1 MATIRLVPSTS
12 AVSNATY
19 AAIANADNMYT
30 NTDSTTAGTFQHNR
44 ASTSNT
50 YYGYLRGFNFGSVP
64 SDATV
69 NSFTVKIKAKATGHT
84 TSTST
89 NYYMSL
95 YNNTTAISNTTAS
108 GRLTTTTTT
117 FTFNKGAM
125 TWNTLKGYGA
135 NFGIR
140 IPLRRA
146 SSGTADVVSVY
157 GAEILVDYTVPT
169 VVPVTGVSVSPTTAT
184 IEEYQTVQLTATVAP
199 SDATNKSVSWSTSN
213 SSVATVS
220 NGLVTAVS
228 AGTAN
233 ITVTTV
239 DGGFTATCAV
249 TVTPAVT
256 TDYIQSNTMEVG
268 KDYLIVNGNTGT
280 VYMLSN
286 QSGGSRTLLGVQT
299 TVVNGKISIPSAIES
314 KCLFTCE
321 LYTPNDDLTTCLSNN
336 GQYLYSDNASGLRMY
351 TTPNNKHW
359 HFKGDVNKLWLFKGT
374 TNGYTDATSEFKY
387 YLNYNAQGN
396 YTDAHVDTTSIED
409 STLPAIYLFKVDDGS
424 SDADVYL
431 KQSGNYVLAS
441 SVYKKQSGSW
451 VLQTNMSMVFDS
463 GTNYKPG

>member
-12 AVSNATY
+12 AVSNASY
-19 AAIANADNMYT
+19 ASIANAENMYT
-30 NTDSTTAGTFQHNR
+30 NTDSTTAGTFTHTR
-44 ASTSNT
+44 ASTSYS
-50 YYGYLRGFNFGSVP
+50 YYGYLRGFNFGDVP
-64 SDATV
+64 SDANV
-69 NSFTVKIKAKATGHT
+69 SSFTVKIKASATGHT

-89 NYYMSL
+89 SYYMSL
-95 YNNTTAISNTTAS
+95 YNNTTAISNTNAS
-108 GRLTTTTTT
+108 GRLTTSTTT
-117 FTFNKGAM
+117 FTFSNGSM
-125 TWNTLKGYGA
+125 SWSTLKGYGA

-140 IPLRRA
+140 IPLRRQA
-146 SSGTADVVSVY
+146 SNTQDVVSVY
-157 GAEILVDYTVPT
+157 GAEILVEYTVPT

-184 IEEYQTVQLTATVAP
+184 LEEYQTVQLTATVAP
-199 SDATNKSVSWSTSN
+199 ADATNKNVSWSTSN

-233 ITVTTV
+233 ITVTTA

-256 TDYIQSNTMEVG
+256 TDYIQANTMEVG

-286 QSGGSRTLLGVQT
+286 QSGGSRTLLGVQA
-299 TVVNGKISIPSAIES
+299 TVTGGRISIPASVAS
-314 KCLFTCE
+314 NCLFTCE

-359 HFKGDVNKLWLFKGT
+359 HFKGDENKLWMFRGT
-374 TNGYTDATSEFKY
+374 TDGYTDATSEFKY
-387 YLNYNAQGN
+387 YLSYNSQGN

-409 STLPAIYLFKVDDGS
+409 STLPAIYLFKEDDGS
-424 SDADVYL
+424 SDADVYIKL
-431 KQSGNYVLAS
+431 NGNYVLAS
-441 SVYKKQSGSW
+441 SVYKKQNGAW
-451 VLQTNMSMVFDS
+451 VLQTNASVIFDS
-463 GTNYKPG
+463 GTNYKHG